1 MTNDINNQL
10 HGKRV
15 LIYSHDS
22 FGLGHLRRC
31 RTIAHAL
38 VDQFA
43 GLKVLIVSG
52 SPIIGSFDFKS
63 RVDFVRIPGVV
74 KLRGGDYTS
83 LSDHIDLSQT
93 LQLRA
98 SIMEQTAD
106 TFSPDL
112 FIVDKEPLGL
122 RGEVTQTL
130 KKLRDKGVPTVL
142 GLRDIL
148 DDPVLLNKEWDHRG
162 TPRNLE
168 DWYDELWVFG
178 SRSMG
183 NPLAELGV
191 SEAGLHRMV
200 YTGYLRR
207 AVPSIARAPVNLPR
221 EPFLLVTPGGG
232 GDGETLVDWVL
243 NALEQK
249 PRPAK
254 PVVIVLG
261 PFMPQAVRQQFQLRA
276 EALTGVQTI
285 VFNSNMELVMERAA
299 GVVAMGGYNTFCE
312 ILSLDKPALL
322 IPRSRPRMEQTL
334 RARRAA
340 SLGLVSMLDGD
351 GDRSAGAMALALRG
365 LERQS
370 LPSAAGA
377 DQILSGLDV
386 ICERTHRLLFD
397 KAPVRQQL
405 S

>member
-1 MTNDINNQL
+1 MTNDVNSTL
-10 HGKRV
+10 HGKRI

-130 KKLRDKGVPTVL
+130 KKLRGKGVRTVL

-168 DWYDELWVFG
+168 AWYDEIWVFG

-191 SEAGLHRMV
+191 SEAGLQSMI

-207 AVPSIARAPVNLPR
+207 AVPSIARAPVSLPG

-276 EALTGVQTI
+276 EALKGVQTI

-322 IPRSRPRMEQTL
+322 IPRSMPRMEQTL
-334 RARRAA
+334 RAHRAS

-351 GDRSAGAMALALRG
+351 GDRSADAMAQALRG

-386 ICERTHRLLFD
+386 ICERTHRLLLD

-405 S
+405 V

>member
-1 MTNDINNQL
+1 MNESL
-10 HGKRV
+10 HGTRI

-98 SIMEQTAD
+98 SIMEQAAD
-106 TFSPDL
+106 TFAPDL

-148 DDPVLLNKEWDHRG
+148 DDPVLLNQEWSQRG
-162 TPRNLE
+162 KPRDLE
-168 DWYDELWVFG
+168 FWYDEIWVFG
-178 SRSMG
+178 SCSMG
-183 NPLAELGV
+183 NPLAELGI
-191 SEAGLHRMV
+191 SEASLKRMV

-207 AVPSIARAPVNLPR
+207 AVPSIAKAPVNLPR

-243 NALEQK
+243 SALEQK
-249 PRPAK
+249 PRPTK

-261 PFMPQAVRQQFQLRA
+261 PFMPQAIRQKFQLRA
-276 EALTGVQTI
+276 EALDQVQTI

-322 IPRSRPRMEQTL
+322 IPRSTPRMEQTL
-334 RARRAA
+334 RAHRAS

-351 GDRSAGAMALALRG
+351 GDRSAEAMAQALRR
-365 LERQS
+365 LERQP

-377 DQILSGLDV
+377 DQILSGLEV
-386 ICERTHRLLFD
+386 ICERTRGLLSEKTSRHRD
-397 KAPVRQQL
+397 IA
-405 S
+405 

>member
-1 MTNDINNQL
+1 MTNDVNSTL
-10 HGKRV
+10 HGKRI

-130 KKLRDKGVPTVL
+130 KKLRGKGVRTVL

-168 DWYDELWVFG
+168 AWYDEIWVFG

-191 SEAGLHRMV
+191 SEAGLQSMI

-207 AVPSIARAPVNLPR
+207 AVPSIARAPVSLPR

-276 EALTGVQTI
+276 EALKGVQTI

-322 IPRSRPRMEQTL
+322 IPRSMPRMEQTL
-334 RARRAA
+334 RAHRAS

-351 GDRSAGAMALALRG
+351 GDRSADAMAQALRG

-377 DQILSGLDV
+377 DQILSGLDI
-386 ICERTHRLLFD
+386 ICERTHRLLLD

-405 S
+405 A

>member
-1 MTNDINNQL
+1 MDSAL
-10 HGKRV
+10 HGKRI

-38 VDQFA
+38 VDHFA
-43 GLKVLIVSG
+43 GLRVLIVSG

-93 LQLRA
+93 LELRS
-98 SIMEQTAD
+98 SILQQTAE

-112 FIVDKEPLGL
+112 FLVDKEPLGL
-122 RGEVTQTL
+122 RGEVTKTL
-130 KKLRDKGVPTVL
+130 KALRRKGVRTVL

-148 DDPVLLNKEWDHRG
+148 DDPVILRREWDHRG

-168 DWYDELWVFG
+168 KWYDEIWVFG
-178 SRSMG
+178 SPSMG

-191 SEAGLHRMV
+191 STASLERMV

-207 AVPSIARAPVNLPR
+207 AVPEIAKAPVGLPDD
-221 EPFLLVTPGGG
+221 PFLLVTPGGG

-243 NALEQK
+243 CALERR
-249 PRPAK
+249 PRPSTS
-254 PVVIVLG
+254 VVIVLG
-261 PFMPQAVRQQFQLRA
+261 PFMPQAIRHEFQNRA
-276 EALTGVQTI
+276 TAVGGVQTI
-285 VFNSNMELVMERAA
+285 TFNANMELLVERAA

-322 IPRSRPRMEQTL
+322 IPRSTPRMEQTL
-334 RARRAA
+334 RARRAQA
-340 SLGLVSMLDGD
+340 LGYVSMLSGD
-351 GDRSAGAMALALRG
+351 GDRSPDAMAAALRR
-365 LERQS
+365 LERQP
-370 LPSAAGA
+370 LPSSAGA
-377 DQILSGLDV
+377 QEILSGLDV
-386 ICERTHRLLFD
+386 ICRQTQALLS
-397 KAPVRQQL
+397 KPTLRQHG
-405 S
+405 SA

>member
-1 MTNDINNQL
+1 MNDALN
-10 HGKRV
+10 GKRV

-38 VDQFA
+38 VDHFA

-93 LQLRA
+93 LQLRG
-98 SIMEQTAD
+98 SIIRQTAN
-106 TFSPDL
+106 TFAPDL
-112 FIVDKEPLGL
+112 FMVDKEPLGL
-122 RGEVTQTL
+122 RGEVTETL
-130 KKLRDKGVPTVL
+130 NTLRAKGVPTVL

-148 DDPVLLNKEWDHRG
+148 DDPVLLKKEWDHRG

-168 DWYDELWVFG
+168 AWYDEIWVFG
-178 SRSMG
+178 SRFMG

-191 SEAGLHRMV
+191 SDAGLKRMV
-200 YTGYLRR
+200 YTGYLER
-207 AVPSIARAPVNLPR
+207 AVPSIAKAPVNLPH
-221 EPFLLVTPGGG
+221 EPFILVTPGGG

-243 NALEQK
+243 SALEQK

-261 PFMPQAVRQQFQLRA
+261 PFMSQALRQQFQLRSA
-276 EALTGVQTI
+276 ALEGVQTI
-285 VFNSNMELVMERAA
+285 IFNANMELLMNRAA

-322 IPRSRPRMEQTL
+322 IPRSTPRMEQTL
-334 RARRAA
+334 RAHRAA
-340 SLGLVSMLDGD
+340 SLGYASMLDGD
-351 GDRSAGAMALALRG
+351 GDRSADAMAQALRR
-365 LERQS
+365 LEHQP

-377 DQILSGLDV
+377 DKVLSGLGI
-386 ICERTHRLLFD
+386 ICERTSVLLSEQ
-397 KAPVRQQL
+397 KIRRQDIA
-405 S
+405 

>member
-1 MTNDINNQL
+1 MTDTL
-10 HGKRV
+10 HGTRI

-98 SIMEQTAD
+98 SILEQAAD
-106 TFSPDL
+106 TFAPDL

-130 KKLRDKGVPTVL
+130 KKLRGKGVPTVL

-148 DDPVLLNKEWDHRG
+148 DDPVLLHKEWNQRG
-162 TPRNLE
+162 TPRDLE
-168 DWYDELWVFG
+168 AWYDEIWVFG

-191 SEAGLHRMV
+191 SEASLQRMV

-207 AVPSIARAPVNLPR
+207 AVPSIARAPVSLPS

-243 NALEQK
+243 SALEQK

-261 PFMPQAVRQQFQLRA
+261 PFMPQAIRQQFQLRA
-276 EALTGVQTI
+276 EALDRVQTI

-322 IPRSRPRMEQTL
+322 IPRSTPRMEQTL
-334 RARRAA
+334 RAHRAS

-351 GDRSAGAMALALRG
+351 GDRSAEAMAQALRR
-365 LERQS
+365 LERQP
-370 LPSAAGA
+370 LPSVAGA
-377 DQILSGLDV
+377 DQILSGLEV
-386 ICERTHRLLFD
+386 ICERTRGLLSEKTSRHRD
-397 KAPVRQQL
+397 IA
-405 S
+405 

>member
-1 MTNDINNQL
+1 MTNDVNSTL
-10 HGKRV
+10 HGKRI

-130 KKLRDKGVPTVL
+130 KKLRGKGVRTVL

-168 DWYDELWVFG
+168 AWYDEIWVFG

-191 SEAGLHRMV
+191 SEAGLQSMI

-207 AVPSIARAPVNLPR
+207 AVPSIARAPVSLPR

-276 EALTGVQTI
+276 EALKGVQTI

-334 RARRAA
+334 RAHRAS

-351 GDRSAGAMALALRG
+351 GDRSADAMAQALRG

-386 ICERTHRLLFD
+386 ICERTHRLLLD

-405 S
+405 A

>member
-1 MTNDINNQL
+1 MTDTL
-10 HGKRV
+10 HGTRI

-38 VDQFA
+38 VDQFV

-98 SIMEQTAD
+98 SILEQAAD
-106 TFSPDL
+106 TFAPDL

-130 KKLRDKGVPTVL
+130 KKLRGKGVPTVL

-148 DDPVLLNKEWDHRG
+148 DDPVLLHKEWNQRG
-162 TPRNLE
+162 TPRDLE
-168 DWYDELWVFG
+168 AWYDEIWVFG

-191 SEAGLHRMV
+191 SEASLQRMV

-207 AVPSIARAPVNLPR
+207 AVPSIAKAPVSLPS

-243 NALEQK
+243 SALEQK

-261 PFMPQAVRQQFQLRA
+261 PFMPQAIRQQFQLRA
-276 EALTGVQTI
+276 EALDRVQTI

-322 IPRSRPRMEQTL
+322 IPRSTPRMEQTL
-334 RARRAA
+334 RAHRAS

-351 GDRSAGAMALALRG
+351 GDRSAEAMAQALRR
-365 LERQS
+365 LERQP
-370 LPSAAGA
+370 LPSVAGA
-377 DQILSGLDV
+377 DQILSGLEV
-386 ICERTHRLLFD
+386 ICERTRGLLSEKTSRHRD
-397 KAPVRQQL
+397 IA
-405 S
+405 

>member
-1 MTNDINNQL
+1 MNDTL
-10 HGKRV
+10 HGTRI

-38 VDQFA
+38 VDQFV

-98 SIMEQTAD
+98 SIMEQAAD
-106 TFSPDL
+106 TFAPDL

-130 KKLRDKGVPTVL
+130 KKLRGKGVPTVL

-148 DDPVLLNKEWDHRG
+148 DDPVLLHKEWNQRG
-162 TPRNLE
+162 TPRDLE
-168 DWYDELWVFG
+168 AWYDEIWVFG

-191 SEAGLHRMV
+191 SEASLQRMV

-207 AVPSIARAPVNLPR
+207 AVPSIAKAPVSLPS

-243 NALEQK
+243 SALEQK

-261 PFMPQAVRQQFQLRA
+261 PFMPQAIRQQFQLRA
-276 EALTGVQTI
+276 EALDRVQTI

-322 IPRSRPRMEQTL
+322 IPRSTPRMEQTL
-334 RARRAA
+334 RAHRAS

-351 GDRSAGAMALALRG
+351 GDRSAEAMAQALRR
-365 LERQS
+365 LERQP

-377 DQILSGLDV
+377 DQILSGLEV
-386 ICERTHRLLFD
+386 ICERTRGLLSEKTSRHRD
-397 KAPVRQQL
+397 IA
-405 S
+405 

>member
-1 MTNDINNQL
+1 MNDTL
-10 HGKRV
+10 HGARI

-38 VDQFA
+38 VDQFV

-93 LQLRA
+93 LQLRG
-98 SIMEQTAD
+98 SIMEQAAD
-106 TFSPDL
+106 TFAPDL

-130 KKLRDKGVPTVL
+130 KKLRGKGVPTVL

-148 DDPVLLNKEWDHRG
+148 DDPVLLHKEWNQRG
-162 TPRNLE
+162 TPRDLE
-168 DWYDELWVFG
+168 AWYDEIWVFG

-183 NPLAELGV
+183 NPLTELGV
-191 SEAGLHRMV
+191 SEASLQRMV

-207 AVPSIARAPVNLPR
+207 AVPSIARAPVSLPS

-243 NALEQK
+243 SALEQK
-249 PRPAK
+249 PRPTK

-261 PFMPQAVRQQFQLRA
+261 PFMPQAIRQQFQLRA
-276 EALTGVQTI
+276 EALDQVQTI

-312 ILSLDKPALL
+312 VLSLDKPALL
-322 IPRSRPRMEQTL
+322 IPRSTPRMEQTL
-334 RARRAA
+334 RAHRAS

-351 GDRSAGAMALALRG
+351 GDRSAEAMAQALRR
-365 LERQS
+365 LERQP

-377 DQILSGLDV
+377 DQILSGLEV
-386 ICERTHRLLFD
+386 ICERTRGLLSEKTPRHRD
-397 KAPVRQQL
+397 IA
-405 S
+405 

>member
-191 SEAGLHRMV
+191 SEAGLQRMV

-207 AVPSIARAPVNLPR
+207 SVPSIARAPVNLPR

-351 GDRSAGAMALALRG
+351 GDRSAGAMSMALRG

-370 LPSAAGA
+370 LPSAAGS

-386 ICERTHRLLFD
+386 ICDRTHRLLFD

>member
-1 MTNDINNQL
+1 MNDIL
-10 HGKRV
+10 HGNRV

-38 VDQFA
+38 VDEFA

-93 LQLRA
+93 LQLRS
-98 SIMEQTAD
+98 SIMEQTAV
-106 TFSPDL
+106 TFAPDL

-122 RGEVTQTL
+122 RGEVTGTL
-130 KKLRDKGVPTVL
+130 KTLRARGVPTVL

-148 DDPVLLNKEWDHRG
+148 DDPILLSKEWDDRG

-168 DWYDELWVFG
+168 DWYDEIWVFG
-178 SRSMG
+178 SQSMG
-183 NPLAELGV
+183 NPLAQLGV
-191 SEAGLHRMV
+191 SHAAMETMI

-207 AVPSIARAPVNLPR
+207 TIPSIAKAPVSLPH

-243 NALEQK
+243 NALERK

-276 EALTGVQTI
+276 EALEGVQTI
-285 VFNSNMELVMERAA
+285 VFNSNMELLMERSA

-322 IPRSRPRMEQTL
+322 IPRSNPRMEQTL
-334 RARRAA
+334 RAHRAS
-340 SLGLVSMLDGD
+340 SLGFVSMLDGD
-351 GDRSAGAMALALRG
+351 GDRSPDVMIKALNE
-365 LERQS
+365 LERQP
-370 LPSAAGA
+370 LPSTAGT
-377 DQILSGLDV
+377 DRVLSGLEV
-386 ICERTHRLLFD
+386 ICERTRSLLSAKRNWRRD
-397 KAPVRQQL
+397 IA
-405 S
+405 

>member
-1 MTNDINNQL
+1 MMNDVL
-10 HGKRV
+10 HGGRV

-38 VDQFA
+38 VDEFA

-93 LQLRA
+93 LQLRS
-98 SIMEQTAD
+98 SILEQTAV

-122 RGEVTQTL
+122 RGEVTGTL
-130 KKLRDKGVPTVL
+130 KTLRARGVRTVL

-148 DDPVLLNKEWDHRG
+148 DDPVLLRKEWDDRG

-168 DWYDELWVFG
+168 DWYDEIWVFG
-178 SRSMG
+178 SQSMG
-183 NPLAELGV
+183 NPLAQLGI
-191 SEAGLHRMV
+191 SDAAMEKMI

-207 AVPSIARAPVNLPR
+207 AIPSIAKAPVSLPR
-221 EPFLLVTPGGG
+221 EPFVLVTPGGG

-243 NALEQK
+243 SALEQK
-249 PRPAK
+249 PRPTK

-261 PFMPQAVRQQFQLRA
+261 PFMPQAVRQRFQLRA
-276 EALTGVQTI
+276 EALEGVQTI
-285 VFNSNMELVMERAA
+285 VFNSNMELLMERSA

-322 IPRSRPRMEQTL
+322 IPRSTPRMEQTL
-334 RARRAA
+334 RAHRAS
-340 SLGLVSMLDGD
+340 SLGFVSMLDGD
-351 GDRSAGAMALALRG
+351 GDRSADVMAKALRK
-365 LERQS
+365 LEHQPV
-370 LPSAAGA
+370 PSVAGT
-377 DQILSGLDV
+377 DRVLSGLEV
-386 ICERTHRLLFD
+386 ICERTQSLLSAQRNRRRD
-397 KAPVRQQL
+397 IA
-405 S
+405 

>member
-1 MTNDINNQL
+1 MTNDVNSTL
-10 HGKRV
+10 HGKRI

-130 KKLRDKGVPTVL
+130 KKLRDKGVSTVL

-191 SEAGLHRMV
+191 SEAGLQRMV

-207 AVPSIARAPVNLPR
+207 SVPSIARAPVNLPR

-351 GDRSAGAMALALRG
+351 GDRSAGAMAMALRG

-370 LPSAAGA
+370 LPSAAGS

-386 ICERTHRLLFD
+386 ICDRTHRLLFD

>member
-1 MTNDINNQL
+1 MNDIL
-10 HGKRV
+10 HGNRV

-38 VDQFA
+38 VDQFV

-74 KLRGGDYTS
+74 KLRGGDYTP

-93 LQLRA
+93 LQLRS
-98 SIMEQTAD
+98 SIMEQTAL

-122 RGEVTQTL
+122 RGEVTGTL
-130 KKLRDKGVPTVL
+130 KTLRARGVRTVL

-148 DDPVLLNKEWDHRG
+148 DDPVLLRKEWDDRG

-168 DWYDELWVFG
+168 DWYDEIWVFG
-178 SRSMG
+178 SQSMG
-183 NPLAELGV
+183 NPLAQLGI
-191 SEAGLHRMV
+191 SDAAMEKMI

-207 AVPSIARAPVNLPR
+207 AIPSIAKAPVSLPR

-243 NALEQK
+243 NALERK
-249 PRPAK
+249 TRSAK

-261 PFMPQAVRQQFQLRA
+261 PFMPQAVRQLFQLRA
-276 EALTGVQTI
+276 EALEGVQTI
-285 VFNSNMELVMERAA
+285 VFNSNMELLMERSA

-322 IPRSRPRMEQTL
+322 VPRSNPRMEQTL
-334 RARRAA
+334 RAHRAA
-340 SLGLVSMLDGD
+340 SLGFVSMLDGD
-351 GDRSAGAMALALRG
+351 GDRSPDVMIKALNE
-365 LERQS
+365 LERQP
-370 LPSAAGA
+370 LPSTAGT
-377 DQILSGLDV
+377 DRVLSGLEV
-386 ICERTHRLLFD
+386 ICERTRSLLSAKRNWRRD
-397 KAPVRQQL
+397 IT
-405 S
+405 

>member
-1 MTNDINNQL
+1 MTNDVNSTL
-10 HGKRV
+10 HGKRI

-130 KKLRDKGVPTVL
+130 KKLRGKGVRTVL

-168 DWYDELWVFG
+168 AWYDEIWVFG

-191 SEAGLHRMV
+191 SEAGLQSMI

-207 AVPSIARAPVNLPR
+207 AVPSIARAPVSLPR

-276 EALTGVQTI
+276 EALKGVQTI
-285 VFNSNMELVMERAA
+285 VFNSNMELLMERAA

-322 IPRSRPRMEQTL
+322 IPRSMPRMEQTL
-334 RARRAA
+334 RAHRAS

-351 GDRSAGAMALALRG
+351 GDRSADAMAQALRG

-386 ICERTHRLLFD
+386 ICERTHRLLLD

-405 S
+405 A

>member
-1 MTNDINNQL
+1 MSTDMTP
-10 HGKRV
+10 KRA

-31 RTIAHAL
+31 RAIAHAL
-38 VDQFA
+38 VDQSPNMSVII
-43 GLKVLIVSG
+43 LSG
-52 SPIIGSFDFKS
+52 SPIIGSFDFKA

-98 SIMEQTAD
+98 SIMEQAAD
-106 TFSPDL
+106 TFAPDL

-130 KKLRDKGVPTVL
+130 KKLRDKEVPTVL

-148 DDPVLLNKEWDHRG
+148 DDPVLLHKEWNQRG
-162 TPRNLE
+162 TPRDLE
-168 DWYDELWVFG
+168 AWYDEIWVFG

-191 SEAGLHRMV
+191 SEASLKRMV

-207 AVPSIARAPVNLPR
+207 AVPSIARAPVDLPS
-221 EPFLLVTPGGG
+221 EPFLLVTPDGG

-243 NALEQK
+243 SALEQK

-261 PFMPQAVRQQFQLRA
+261 PFMPQAIRQQFQLRA
-276 EALTGVQTI
+276 EVLDRVQTI

-322 IPRSRPRMEQTL
+322 IPRSTPRMEQTL
-334 RARRAA
+334 RAHRAS

-351 GDRSAGAMALALRG
+351 GDRSAEAMAQALRR
-365 LERQS
+365 LERQP

-377 DQILSGLDV
+377 DQILSGLEV
-386 ICERTHRLLFD
+386 ICERTRGLLSEKTSRHRD
-397 KAPVRQQL
+397 IA
-405 S
+405 

>member
-1 MTNDINNQL
+1 MHTMNDIL
-10 HGKRV
+10 HGNRV

-38 VDQFA
+38 VDEFA

-93 LQLRA
+93 LQLRS
-98 SIMEQTAD
+98 SIMEQTAV
-106 TFSPDL
+106 TFAPDL

-122 RGEVTQTL
+122 RGEVTGTL
-130 KKLRDKGVPTVL
+130 KTLRVRGVPTVL

-148 DDPVLLNKEWDHRG
+148 DDPILLSKEWDDRG

-168 DWYDELWVFG
+168 DWYDEIWVFG
-178 SRSMG
+178 SQSMG
-183 NPLAELGV
+183 NPLAQLGV
-191 SEAGLHRMV
+191 SHAAMETMI

-207 AVPSIARAPVNLPR
+207 TIPSIAKAPVSLPH

-243 NALEQK
+243 NALERK

-276 EALTGVQTI
+276 EALEGVQTI
-285 VFNSNMELVMERAA
+285 VFNSNMELLMERSA

-322 IPRSRPRMEQTL
+322 IPRSNPRMEQTL
-334 RARRAA
+334 RAHRAS
-340 SLGLVSMLDGD
+340 SLGFVSMLDGD
-351 GDRSAGAMALALRG
+351 GDRSPDVMIKALNK
-365 LERQS
+365 LERQP
-370 LPSAAGA
+370 LPSTAGT
-377 DQILSGLDV
+377 DRVLSGLEV
-386 ICERTHRLLFD
+386 ICERTRSLLSAKRNWRRD
-397 KAPVRQQL
+397 IA
-405 S
+405 

>member
-1 MTNDINNQL
+1 MTNDVNSTL
-10 HGKRV
+10 HGKRI

-130 KKLRDKGVPTVL
+130 KKLRGKGVRTVL

-168 DWYDELWVFG
+168 AWYDEIWVFG

-191 SEAGLHRMV
+191 SEAGLQSMI

-207 AVPSIARAPVNLPR
+207 AVPSIARAPVSLPR

-276 EALTGVQTI
+276 EALKGVQTI

-322 IPRSRPRMEQTL
+322 IPRSMPRMEQTL
-334 RARRAA
+334 RAHRAS

-351 GDRSAGAMALALRG
+351 GDRSADAMAQALRG

-386 ICERTHRLLFD
+386 ICERTHRLLLD

-405 S
+405 A